1 MSDPKSSDYVGNL
14 WQDFRQNK
22 GLDMLALS
30 ERFYLRYVTELAINR
45 FKWSGLP
52 EKPEGDL
59 RPRYMELVLFRKA
72 LVVFFKHSGW
82 GKYLCMQATTPGHQ
96 DMYYDPTAFH
106 IYGNGST
113 PGIDGLTVS
122 AKDAVPIWA
131 NYLRAPDLDMVSI
144 YVRRM
149 AQFDRTV
156 DINVAAMKHPFL
168 LFVDDQNKQS
178 VMNAF
183 RMVEEGQPVIILNK
197 AMGGAEGV
205 KDMMNVFDMKLD
217 PDLITNLLIDKR
229 KVWNELLTFLGINNA
244 NQDKRERLVQSEVT
258 ANDSEVLAARAIAL
272 DARQEAADAINDMFG
287 LNVKVE
293 WNTKIDAMG
302 DMPAL
307 MIPHSEKDMEGK
319 PEQETMTSAYGHS
332 GN

>member
-1 MSDPKSSDYVGNL
+1 MPKSSDYVGNL

-168 LFVDDQNKQS
+168 LFVDIVCAQFCEQ
-178 VMNAF
+178 VTRIA
-183 RMVEEGQPVIILNK
+183 VQ
-197 AMGGAEGV
+197 
-205 KDMMNVFDMKLD
+205 
-217 PDLITNLLIDKR
+217 ID
-229 KVWNELLTFLGINNA
+229 
-244 NQDKRERLVQSEVT
+244 ERLEAVLFPTVKQPINRAFLVYLAMVGVEV
-258 ANDSEVLAARAIAL
+258 V
-272 DARQEAADAINDMFG
+272 
-287 LNVKVE
+287 
-293 WNTKIDAMG
+293 
-302 DMPAL
+302 
-307 MIPHSEKDMEGK
+307 
-319 PEQETMTSAYGHS
+319 
-332 GN
+332 